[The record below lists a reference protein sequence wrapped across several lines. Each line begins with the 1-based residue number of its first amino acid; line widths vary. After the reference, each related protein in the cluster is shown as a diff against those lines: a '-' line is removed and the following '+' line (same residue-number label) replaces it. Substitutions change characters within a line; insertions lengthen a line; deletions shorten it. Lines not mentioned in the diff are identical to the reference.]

1 MSLLRRIEERMLN
14 SKLNANFNREVS
26 KSREIT
32 EEDKRNFTQVHE
44 SFKAYK
50 KKDSNWKQ
58 HFE

>member
-1 MSLLRRIEERMLN
+1 MSLLKRMEERMLN

-26 KSREIT
+26 KNRET
-32 EEDKRNFTQVHE
+32 EKDKRNFAQVHE

-50 KKDSNWKQ
+50 KKNSNWKQ